1 MDCIFDDVRVSMT
14 SPGSEM
20 KPMEKMRIRAAAESY
35 LGAGGYQTLT
45 NEPDVDDTSAHAQP
59 QKSLH
64 ETSLTQRNAWNSNA
78 SSNSFNGNAVKAK
91 GNLLNRHDVTS

>member
-1 MDCIFDDVRVSMT
+1 MDCILDDVRVSMT

-35 LGAGGYQTLT
+35 LGVGGYHTLT
-45 NEPDVDDTSAHAQP
+45 NEPDVDDSSAHAQP
-59 QKSLH
+59 PKSLH

-91 GNLLNRHDVTS
+91 GNLLKIGVV